1 MAKNEIIKKFIVF
14 EGLDGAGTTTQT
26 ELLFNRF
33 KQFNIP
39 CRSGCEP
46 TRGFIGKTIR
56 QVLSG
61 DKKVAS
67 GTIAK
72 LFVSDRH
79 EHLYNHE
86 DGILTLCEAGNY
98 VISDRYLFSSLAYQS
113 LDYGFEKVLDLNS
126 NFPLPE
132 HLFFLDVP
140 PKICQQRLTNRELI
154 EIYENSELQDKILL
168 NYSKALEFYS
178 NTQMSIHILDGTRNK
193 YELEKIIWSKV
204 YPSSIKIIKS

>member
-1 MAKNEIIKKFIVF
+1 MAKNEIIKNFIVF

-26 ELLFNRF
+26 ELLDNRF

-39 CRSGCEP
+39 CKSGCEP

-61 DKKVAS
+61 DRKVAS

-79 EHLYNHE
+79 EHIYNPT
-86 DGILTLCEAGNY
+86 DGILSLCEAGNY

-113 LDYGFEKVLDLNS
+113 LDYGFENVMALNKDY
-126 NFPLPE
+126 PLPE
-132 HLFFLDVP
+132 HLFFLDAP
-140 PKICQQRLTNRELI
+140 PEICQQRLRSRESL
-154 EIYENSELQDKILL
+154 EIYENNELQEKILK
-168 NYSKALEFYS
+168 NYRKSLELYS
-178 NTQMSIHILDGTRNK
+178 NSGMFIHILDGTLNK
-193 YELEKIIWSKV
+193 FELEKIIWSKV
-204 YPSSIKIIKS
+204 YPSPIN

>member
-1 MAKNEIIKKFIVF
+1 MVKNTIIKNFIVF

-26 ELLFNRF
+26 ELLDNRF

-39 CRSGCEP
+39 CKSGCEP

-61 DKKVAS
+61 NKKVAL

-79 EHLYNHE
+79 EHLYNPT

-113 LDYGFEKVLDLNS
+113 LDYGFENVLALNS
-126 NFPLPE
+126 DFPLPE

-140 PKICQQRLTNRELI
+140 PEICQQRLRNRESL
-154 EIYENSELQDKILL
+154 EIYENNELQEKILK
-168 NYSKALEFYS
+168 NYRKSLELYS
-178 NTQMSIHILDGTRNK
+178 NSGMFIHILNGTVNK

-204 YPSSIKIIKS
+204 YHSPIK

>member
-1 MAKNEIIKKFIVF
+1 MVKNEIIKKFIVF

-26 ELLFNRF
+26 ELLFNKF

-39 CRSGCEP
+39 CKSGCEP

-79 EHLYNHE
+79 EHLYNPI
-86 DGILTLCEAGNY
+86 DGILTLCEEGNY

-113 LDYGFEKVLDLNS
+113 LDYGFDKVLSLNS

-140 PKICQQRLTNRELI
+140 PEICQQRLSSRELI
-154 EIYENSELQDKILL
+154 EIYENNEIQDKILI
-168 NYSKALEFYS
+168 NYRKSLELYS
-178 NTQMSIHILDGTRNK
+178 NSKMAIHILDGTLNK
-193 YELEKIIWSKV
+193 HELEKIIWNKV
-204 YPSSIKIIKS
+204 YPSSIK